1 VEGKP
6 IELREEIAEDLPS
19 IFVDRLRIRQVILNL
34 LSNAAKFT
42 NHGSITLCAELRILN
57 QDGVPCPAPYLLCA
71 VKDTGIGIAQEDI
84 PIVFEEFRQLDS
96 STTRRAGGTGLGL
109 PISQKFVELHGG
121 CMWLE
126 SKVGQG
132 SAFYFALP
140 IEPVPER

>member
-6 IELREEIAEDLPS
+6 IELREKIAEGLPQ

-42 NHGSITLCAELRILN
+42 NHGSITLCAELRTLN
-57 QDGVPCPAPYLLCA
+57 QGGVPCPAPYLLCA

-109 PISQKFVELHGG
+109 PISKKFVELHGG